1 MTIDCREVRNKLT
14 EYQLGGLEESERAAL
29 ADHLVG
35 CAACRAEL
43 EALARLDD
51 LLSPMT
57 PLTAPTELWGG
68 IAARLQ
74 PRRAHWWQWAV
85 QWPRP
90 ALAAAAMIMVALGLA
105 LSLRG
110 QEQVVPSEMLT
121 PAYQEQQIVAEWS
134 SPLAD
139 DAALGVMFVSLSGV
153 DAEQ

>member
-1 MTIDCREVRNKLT
+1 MDCREVRDKLA
-14 EYQLGGLEESERAAL
+14 EYQLGGLAETERAAL
-29 ADHLVG
+29 AGHLVG

-68 IAARLQ
+68 IEERLQ
-74 PRRAHWWQWAV
+74 PRRAQWWQWAV

-105 LSLRG
+105 LGLRG
-110 QEQVVPSEMLT
+110 HEQVVPSETLT

-139 DAALGVMFVSLSGV
+139 DAALGVMFASLSGV